1 MLRVCHEAGVQQRL
15 RLLHKQLSQPAAR
28 QLVAIILAEG
38 RVLVFPKLPLLKFLH
53 SCWSLMLLQL
63 S

>member
-1 MLRVCHEAGVQQRL
+1 MLRVCHEAGAQQRL

-28 QLVAIILAEG
+28 ELVAILAEG